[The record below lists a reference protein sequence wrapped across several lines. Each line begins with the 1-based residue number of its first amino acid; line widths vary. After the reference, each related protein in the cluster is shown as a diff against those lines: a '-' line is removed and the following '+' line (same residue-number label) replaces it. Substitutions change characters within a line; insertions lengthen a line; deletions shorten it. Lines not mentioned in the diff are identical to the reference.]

1 MKKKILI
8 LGGNGFI
15 GQNITNLFANCEFNQ
30 TKYSIISTT
39 KKQIDVLQKEKLD
52 DFFRE
57 IIPNIVINC
66 SGIVGSSLLN
76 TNMNEYEIFTKNI
89 NIQTNILDCCKKY
102 QVEKI
107 IFFSTYRI
115 FGENIN
121 ENYNE
126 SNIHSTYDLTNNSGY
141 LLSKKILHLQ
151 LNLFQKHLDFPPT
164 NANTNTNT
172 KYICLLL
179 PNIFGKFDSFE
190 ENGRIVPAFIK
201 KIANAKHNQTNLI
214 INSNSNNQV
223 NLICVEDIFLILEK
237 CIQEEFNGENI
248 IIFNEKSVL
257 SLENL
262 AQLLK
267 EEMDFKQEIVFTDTN
282 INKNTNQKNNIMS
295 PDLSKFHQLFPDFR
309 FSELRTSLQETIQ
322 YFYRME
328 TGIS

>member
-15 GQNITNLFANCEFNQ
+15 GQNITNLFTNNKFIQKE
-30 TKYSIISTT
+30 YSFFSAT
-39 KKQIDVLQKEKLD
+39 KKQVDVLQKEKLD
-52 DFFRE
+52 IFFGE
-57 IIPNIVINC
+57 IAPDIVINC

-76 TNMNEYEIFTKNI
+76 SNMNEYEIFTNNI
-89 NIQTNILDCCKKY
+89 NIQSNILDCCKKY
-102 QVEKI
+102 KVEKI

-115 FGENIN
+115 FGENIH

-126 SNIHSTYDLTNNSGY
+126 SNIHSIYDLYNNSGY
-141 LLSKKILHLQ
+141 LLSKKMLHLQ
-151 LNLFQKHLDFPPT
+151 LNLFQKHFPF
-164 NANTNTNT
+164 T

-201 KIANAKHNQTNLI
+201 KIAYAKQNNTNLI

-223 NLICVEDIFLILEK
+223 NLICVEDIFYILEK
-237 CIQEEFNGENI
+237 CIHKEFNGENI
-248 IIFNEKSVL
+248 IIFNPEGIL

-262 AQLLK
+262 GQLLK
-267 EEMDFKQEIVFTDTN
+267 EEMDFKQDIVFTN
-282 INKNTNQKNNIMS
+282 ITSINVNVETNTNLIIKNNIMN
-295 PDLSKFHQLFPDFR
+295 PDLSKFHQLFPEFR
-309 FSELRTSLQETIQ
+309 FSELKPALQETIQ